1 MNAIQSTEI
10 LRQAVLEFPSVVP
23 LLADKAEITL
33 SAEARSQPAFRI
45 FTPDGCANFP
55 SYAVPYFLIHPRAA
69 MIQPTNP
76 YSIYCLIFMSNGH
89 TPSGRIQ
96 PGHLGSPRR
105 SWSWFGQVNF
115 RPRPLPQRD
124 SLVCKVLCAAVVTLI
139 YPSTDTLLFLDL
151 PPKVCSSS
159 FQYMSST
166 TIVWRVTRC
175 HHKAPRVSTTR
186 NFSAELKIPLLALLT
201 AIGVPHKR
209 SACLSG

>member
-1 MNAIQSTEI
+1 MNW
-10 LRQAVLEFPSVVP
+10 
-23 LLADKAEITL
+23 
-33 SAEARSQPAFRI
+33 
-45 FTPDGCANFP
+45 
-55 SYAVPYFLIHPRAA
+55 
-69 MIQPTNP
+69 PTNP
-76 YSIYCLIFMSNGH
+76 YFIYCRIFTSSDRMLSGK
-89 TPSGRIQ
+89 TQSGR
-96 PGHLGSPRR
+96 LGSPRR
-105 SWSWFGQVNF
+105 SQNWFGQVNF

-186 NFSAELKIPLLALLT
+186 NFSTELKIPLLALLT